1 MYKIGDRIFYPMH
14 GAGMIE
20 NIEPKMIAG
29 QMREYYIVKLL
40 CGNISVM
47 VPTDSVKISLRNII
61 DTKQA
66 EKILAYFKDCKI
78 DRNAP
83 WGKRYK
89 ENLERLKSGDPLE
102 AVEVIKSLMIREKE
116 AGLSTGDRQILVL
129 SKNILCSELSIALG
143 REISDLQRHLQEI
156 IDDEVMGVEQK

>member
-14 GAGMIE
+14 GAGIIE

-47 VPTDSVKISLRNII
+47 VPTNSLKISLRNII
-61 DTKQA
+61 DPKQA
-66 EKILAYFKDCKI
+66 AEILAYFKDCKI
-78 DRNAP
+78 DRNTP

-89 ENLERLKSGDPLE
+89 ENLERLKSGDPFE
-102 AVEVIKSLMIREKE
+102 AVSVIKSLMLREKE
-116 AGLSTGDRQILVL
+116 VGLSTGDRQILVL
-129 SKNILCSELSIALG
+129 AKNILCSELSIALES
-143 REISDLQRHLQEI
+143 EISDLQNNLQEI
-156 IDDEVMGVEQK
+156 INDEVMGIEQK

>member
-29 QMREYYIVKLL
+29 QMREYYILKLL

-47 VPTDSVKISLRNII
+47 VPTNSLKISLRDII
-61 DTKQA
+61 EKKQA
-66 EKILAYFKDCKI
+66 EEVLAYFKNCQI
-78 DRNAP
+78 NRNAP

-89 ENLERLKSGDPLE
+89 ENLERLKSGDPFE
-102 AVEVIKSLMIREKE
+102 AVEVIKSLMLREKE
-116 AGLSTGDRQILVL
+116 TGLSTGDRQILVL
-129 SKNILCSELSIALG
+129 AKNILCSELSIALE
-143 REISDLQRHLQEI
+143 REISDLQKHLQEI
-156 IDDEVMGVEQK
+156 INDEVMAVGQK